1 METNLSILLVTVL
14 DEEELLWEKDG
25 GLDGL
30 SLAIRFKN
38 KSKPCT
44 FYYLIWCFLFPVL
57 NLRPCS
63 PLLT

>member
-38 KSKPCT
+38 KSKP
-44 FYYLIWCFLFPVL
+44 
-57 NLRPCS
+57 
-63 PLLT
+63 